1 VKRNIKRMAT
11 ITVFILLGLAT
22 AASPQGGGGMD
33 QGARPGV
40 CSNARVAGDW
50 GYTKT
55 GTLFL
60 PTGAAVPFAT
70 TGKLVL
76 EEDGTL
82 SGVNAGSV
90 NGMVSN
96 DLLKGTFQINAD
108 CTGAATVEVYDQS
121 GALLRTIGMA
131 LVVDD
136 DIRELRGLVT
146 SLVLPNGA
154 SLRSVITAQAKRM
167 FRGENWPS
175 RDEPRGLR
183 RE

>member
-1 VKRNIKRMAT
+1 MGHQSARTMALT
-11 ITVFILLGLAT
+11 ALMLAV
-22 AASPQGGGGMD
+22 AVVGWADGGRG
-33 QGARPGV
+33 

-70 TGKLVL
+70 MGKLVFDA
-76 EEDGTL
+76 DGTL
-82 SGVNAGSV
+82 SGVNNGSV
-90 NGMVSN
+90 NGTVSN
-96 DLLKGTFQINAD
+96 DVLQGTFQINAD
-108 CTGAATVEVYDQS
+108 CTGTATVEVYDQA
-121 GALLRTIGMA
+121 GILLRTIGMA

-136 DIRELRGLVT
+136 DDSELRGLVT
-146 SLVLPNGA
+146 SLQLPSGA

-167 FRGENWPS
+167 SRGE
-175 RDEPRGLR
+175 RRGFG